1 MRRERRTGL
10 RRGENR
16 FRGEQRREKG
26 LRKGENRFEE
36 RRKSILGLKKIKK
49 NVVRKIIYKKR

>member
-26 LRKGENRFEE
+26 LRKGENRVEE
-36 RRKSILGLKKIKK
+36 RRKSIFKFKK
-49 NVVRKIIYKKR
+49 NKKECVEKNNI